1 MYDFAK
7 IKSGDRKEFRKF
19 FEFFYPKLMSFACR
33 FVDEAEA
40 EDLVQDIFTSYWEN
54 MEEIDAS
61 NIESYFFRWL
71 QNRCLNSLKHQKVV
85 GDYESKVRIAEAR
98 LRFWQEHTDHNPIF
112 SKLDKQE
119 IRREIESS
127 IEKLP
132 PKCAQAFR
140 LFYFHDVSQKEI
152 AEVMGIS
159 VRTVEGHIH
168 NALKHLRED
177 LKGKSLLFVLL
188 FTM

>member
-1 MYDFAK
+1 M
-7 IKSGDRKEFRKF
+7 
-19 FEFFYPKLMSFACR
+19 
-33 FVDEAEA
+33 
-40 EDLVQDIFTSYWEN
+40 
-54 MEEIDAS
+54 
-61 NIESYFFRWL
+61 
-71 QNRCLNSLKHQKVV
+71 
-85 GDYESKVRIAEAR
+85 
-98 LRFWQEHTDHNPIF
+98 
-112 SKLDKQE
+112 DKQE